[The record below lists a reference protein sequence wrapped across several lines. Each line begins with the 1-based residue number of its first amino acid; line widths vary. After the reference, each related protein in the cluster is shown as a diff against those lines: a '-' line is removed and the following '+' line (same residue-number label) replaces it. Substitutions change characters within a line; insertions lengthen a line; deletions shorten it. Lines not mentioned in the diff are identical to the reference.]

1 MQVRKIKERKAE
13 KRTISSSSSSAGS
26 RSPERNSEG
35 DGAKK
40 QVGTKEGFGRRR
52 AGEFMSVSSV
62 LKQRIVDEA
71 KGVFSRLSTESAE
84 RALALVKTIEVKFI
98 PGDMLAWGHIIKLRF
113 WAIFPT
119 QTPCILAALSSLAIE
134 HVSQI

>member
-52 AGEFMSVSSV
+52 TGEFKFMSVSSV
-62 LKQRIVDEA
+62 LKQRILDEVN
-71 KGVFSRLSTESAE
+71 GIVSRLSPEARD
-84 RALALVKTIEVKFI
+84 RALAHLKTIEVKFI
-98 PGDMLAWGHIIKLRF
+98 PGGMLAWGHIIKLRF
-113 WAIFPT
+113 WVIF
-119 QTPCILAALSSLAIE
+119 
-134 HVSQI
+134 

>member
-13 KRTISSSSSSAGS
+13 KRTISSSSSSSAGS

-52 AGEFMSVSSV
+52 TGEFKFMSVSSV
-62 LKQRIVDEA
+62 LKQRILDEVN
-71 KGVFSRLSTESAE
+71 GIVSRLSPEARE
-84 RALALVKTIEVKFI
+84 RTLAHLKTIEVKFI
-98 PGDMLAWGHIIKLRF
+98 LGGDMLAWGHTIKLRF
-113 WAIFPT
+113 WVIF
-119 QTPCILAALSSLAIE
+119 
-134 HVSQI
+134 

>member
-40 QVGTKEGFGRRR
+40 QVGTKKGFGRRR
-52 AGEFMSVSSV
+52 AGEFTVSPEPYFNT
-62 LKQRIVDEA
+62 LY
-71 KGVFSRLSTESAE
+71 
-84 RALALVKTIEVKFI
+84 AL
-98 PGDMLAWGHIIKLRF
+98 
-113 WAIFPT
+113 
-119 QTPCILAALSSLAIE
+119 
-134 HVSQI
+134 